1 MDRKLDDIF
10 NECYERIRSGESLES
25 CLRRYPQYR
34 AQLEPLLR
42 TTFDI
47 GRRVSYIQPRP
58 AFKHWARVRL
68 ESVQRYPRQET
79 RAETPAASIWW
90 RHSWAIALSVIL
102 VLLLTTGSAMAA
114 SSQALPDQPLY
125 PVKLATEQ
133 VRVALAVSDAQKAEF
148 ETELAQTRATEL
160 EAMANAGKTEEAFKA
175 AVRYDNQFEKAMDAI
190 IKAEGTEPLA
200 PVYIPPAVTTPPA
213 VTAPP
218 EVITPP
224 VTTTPPE
231 VIPPTENATPSATT
245 TPPEVVTPPV
255 TTTPPE
261 VITPTENAT
270 PSATTTP
277 PEVVTP
283 PVTTTPPEVITPTE
297 NATPTQTVT
306 PPTTATRDKGKS
318 AKTENLIISLN
329 KSTSKSVT
337 ALQGAKK
344 KAAEPAKD
352 DWQKALD
359 NLKSWSGDKD
369 TTSKSDNVTG
379 NQGTTNTGG
388 TGHTTIQSDNN
399 TTPSPAS
406 PSPTKQSPSR
416 WHR

>member
-1 MDRKLDDIF
+1 MASKLDDIF
-10 NECYERIRSGESLES
+10 NECYERIRSGESIES
-25 CLRRYPQYR
+25 CLRSYPQYR
-34 AQLEPLLR
+34 VQLEPLLR

-47 GRRVSYIQPRP
+47 GRRISYIHPRP
-58 AFKHWARVRL
+58 EFKHWARVRL
-68 ESVQRYPRQET
+68 ESAQRYPKQQT
-79 RAETPAASIWW
+79 RAETPAASTWL
-90 RHSWAIALSVIL
+90 RHGWAVAVSAGI
-102 VLLLTTGSAMAA
+102 VLLLTTGSTMAA

-148 ETELAQTRATEL
+148 ETELAKIRAMEL
-160 EAMANAGKTEEAFKA
+160 EAMANAGKTEEASKA

-231 VIPPTENATPSATT
+231 VI
-245 TPPEVVTPPV
+245 TPPV

-261 VITPTENAT
+261 VITPPVTTT
-270 PSATTTP
+270 PPEVITPPVTTTP

-406 PSPTKQSPSR
+406 PSPTKQPPSR

>member
-1 MDRKLDDIF
+1 MARKLDDIF

-25 CLRRYPQYR
+25 CLRSYPQYR

-47 GRRVSYIQPRP
+47 GRRISYIHPRP
-58 AFKHWARVRL
+58 EFKHWARVRL
-68 ESVQRYPRQET
+68 ESAQRYPQQQT
-79 RAETPAASIWW
+79 RAETPAASTWL
-90 RHSWAIALSVIL
+90 RHGWAVAVSAGI
-102 VLLLTTGSAMAA
+102 VLLLTTGSTMAA

-133 VRVALAVSDAQKAEF
+133 VRVALAVSDTQKAQV
-148 ETELAQTRATEL
+148 ETELANIRAAEL
-160 EAMANAGKTEEAFKA
+160 EAMANADKTEEASKA

-231 VIPPTENATPSATT
+231 VIP
-245 TPPEVVTPPV
+245 
-255 TTTPPE
+255 
-261 VITPTENAT
+261 PTENAT

-406 PSPTKQSPSR
+406 PSQNKPSSSNR
-416 WHR
+416 RGSHR